1 MVKDMTQPI
10 QELKDALKELQGKM
24 GKIPDEDLGGYN
36 VRVAAAF
43 QDYDE
48 KLVPLKRAMS
58 INKPKQTKAK
68 AMNAAKPP
76 KQ

>member
-43 QDYDE
+43 KDYDE
-48 KLVPLKRAMS
+48 KLVP
-58 INKPKQTKAK
+58 
-68 AMNAAKPP
+68 
-76 KQ
+76 